1 MADIQ
6 ERIKKIGNL
15 FKEMQVTKVH
25 TEAEETNVI
34 YVVVTFP
41 PRWIIDED
49 VETKFEVS
57 VRDGNAQGE
66 YYFCAQMV
74 TGFDKVFDA
83 IDYCIKVNEE
93 AMERAKIFQEKL
105 VQLKEL
111 FGNEEVSVEELGGL
125 ELVLGKKKKLQA
137 KKKSPVDEIAD
148 QEMDGGDD
156 R

>member
-41 PRWIIDED
+41 ARWIIDKD

-57 VRDGNAQGE
+57 VSDGNAQGE
-66 YYFCAQMV
+66 YYFCAQMM
-74 TGFDKVFDA
+74 TGFDRVFDA

-111 FGNEEVSVEELGGL
+111 FGNEEVSVEELKGL
-125 ELVLGKKKKLQA
+125 EFVLGKKKKSPA
-137 KKKSPVDEIAD
+137 KKKTPIEEIAD
-148 QEMDGGDD
+148 QEIEGGEDQ
-156 R
+156 